1 MNSSSGTLGPSRW
14 TRRPTITGACRR
26 LHTKFSGPVKLLGYM
41 VITSGLLDPAAL
53 NVDSGFSGASR
64 NGLNPEF
71 GRIHEKGHVLG
82 VDNDFSGGV
91 AICRRYSVV

>member
-1 MNSSSGTLGPSRW
+1 
-14 TRRPTITGACRR
+14 
-26 LHTKFSGPVKLLGYM
+26 M
-41 VITSGLLDPAAL
+41 VMTSGLLDPAAL

-82 VDNDFSGGV
+82 VDNAQQLEAFGMLLRFDTTCNFGLLW
-91 AICRRYSVV
+91 